1 MHGLFGLNVIIP
13 FKIKV
18 IEKPHTIFKLQ
29 KEVLKFDYICVSWNS
44 PKTDL
49 VTIFWIQEIEV
60 LRMFVFLNSN
70 ILVNIWHSFT

>member
-18 IEKPHTIFKLQ
+18 TEKPHTIFKLQ

-49 VTIFWIQEIEV
+49 VTIF
-60 LRMFVFLNSN
+60 
-70 ILVNIWHSFT
+70 